1 MNDALRRA
9 EMHTVGRSPYEIPS
23 YPYVWFADRGR
34 RTIRLEMGL
43 TEEAVPKRIVAMF
56 HMEPRAPP
64 AGVGVLVHIVVWF
77 MPTEGSD
84 PELQPHYSA
93 NTNYHLTAMKH
104 FKGSLLLVRTDYAV
118 AVPSDMPDIV
128 DSPKL

>member
-1 MNDALRRA
+1 MNA
-9 EMHTVGRSPYEIPS
+9 VGGSLYGIPS
-23 YPYVWFADRGR
+23 YPHVWFADRSR
-34 RTIRLEMGL
+34 KTIRLEMGP
-43 TEEAVPKRIVAMF
+43 TDEEIPKRVAAMF

-93 NTNYHLTAMKH
+93 NTNYHLVAMKH
-104 FKGSLLLVRTDYAV
+104 FKGSLLLVRTDYAM